1 MPSPF
6 GNLHPFGG
14 LPGGALPRDPQAPMQ
29 SANFQDLFGL
39 ILQSMQPPTMTRG
52 ELDDHRGHALSL
64 HPLGLLNQLFNPRY
78 AQHGDIFV
86 SLEGFDRVMSQL
98 MEHHSRI
105 NAPLPASEEAIQSLE
120 LKPNDLLYLQV

>member
-1 MPSPF
+1 
-6 GNLHPFGG
+6 
-14 LPGGALPRDPQAPMQ
+14 
-29 SANFQDLFGL
+29 LFGL

-86 SLEGFDRVMSQL
+86 SQEAFDRVMSQL
-98 MEHHSRI
+98 MEHHSRT
-105 NAPLPASEEAIQSLE
+105 NAPPPASEEAIQSLE
-120 LKPNDLLYLQV
+120 KKKVDKEM